1 MTGPLPVP
9 PTGAFG
15 LSRIGGL
22 TGALVAAGQA
32 VLWDGSRYTHAFVVV
47 DDGQVVQAMPRG
59 AELAPLA
66 DYLGR
71 DDVVFTDAPVRT
83 AVQRERR
90 VLSTG
95 WPPEEMPPIVENF
108 ERNLRQVIAAHAR
121 ELIGTPYSFA
131 DYLTLAAVRLG
142 LPSQLLRRYV
152 ASSGHMI
159 CSQLVDAVY
168 CRSGI
173 HLFDD
178 GRPSQDVTPGD
189 LDAWRILQLEQQ
201 AATR

>member
-1 MTGPLPVP
+1 MTAP
-9 PTGAFG
+9 PPGAFG

-47 DDGQVVQAMPRG
+47 DGGSVVQAMPRG

-71 DDVVFTDAPVRT
+71 NDVVFTDAPART
-83 AVQRERR
+83 AIASFIRANPGR
-90 VLSTG
+90 G
-95 WPPEEMPPIVENF
+95 WFGDLEPEVEAF
-108 ERNLRQVIAAHAR
+108 ERNLRQAITGHAR
-121 ELIGTPYSFA
+121 ELVGTPYSFA
-131 DYLTLAAVRLG
+131 DYLALAAVRLG
-142 LPSQLLRRYV
+142 LPSAALRRYV
-152 ASSGHMI
+152 ASSGRMI

-178 GRPSQDVTPGD
+178 GRRSMDVTPGD
-189 LDAWRILQLEQQ
+189 LDAWRVGQLIDPH
-201 AATR
+201 AAGGAR